1 MKRFQDIFSSHL
13 PLPQPSGLSS
23 VTGWGVAFVG
33 AMATSILSP
42 STASAAILDWANPAI
57 EWPSGSL
64 SLQEE
69 YVVDGVTVRMTWT
82 GDTGT
87 FTTLTDDQNTLSQ
100 FTGGFTSD
108 ILKILFDP
116 DQRSQSVTLT
126 IEYLDDAGNPV
137 PVENA
142 RLIVLDID
150 RDDEN
155 QWQDQVTVS
164 GSLGGVATN
173 LTLFSAITGQTAPT
187 PPTTTPTVAAGDYT
201 VDINTLAPTT
211 TGQGT
216 GIYPTNNPNPV
227 PPAPDAEANND
238 TAEGNIV
245 VDYNSAVD
253 QTVLTFGNGPD
264 SPPPSGTPAT
274 DDPAEHGIGLFN
286 VFFQPAIIGVAK
298 QAGTPTQNPD
308 GTFTIPYTVVVE
320 NLGEVDLDDVQVTEN
335 LTGTF
340 AAANGF
346 TVSNPRIVASPGG
359 FGGSINGGF
368 NGNTSTTLLAGSAA
382 ARTLAPSETLTLAF
396 DVTVTPGAGAGGYG
410 PFNNNVTATGQSPSG
425 ATVTDESDDGADP
438 DPDGNGSPTE
448 NDPTVVNLPAIGVAK
463 RVINIQ
469 DVGGTPNPD
478 DIDITYEVVVENFGN
493 EPLNNVQLVED
504 LIDPTTGN
512 PTFGAGNF
520 TIAAGPTVTAGA
532 GTLTANGGFN
542 GTTDTNLLDAANSTL
557 AVGASGTVQITV
569 RVTDSNSSPPLPS
582 DPPALFRNQV
592 AASGVGANSGGNVS
606 DLSDNG
612 ADADEDNDGNP
623 NNNNTPTPVRLPPT
637 PAIGVA
643 KRVVSATAAPGGA
656 FGGDTIRV
664 VYEIVVEN
672 IGGETLNNV
681 QLSEDLTPT
690 FGGGSF
696 QVQTLQQT
704 AGANTININGGFDGS
719 ATPELLVAATST
731 LDIGES
737 ATLQLTVDVDQ
748 TSNTLPSPLPGPFEN
763 QVEADGIGE
772 FTSTPVD
779 DLSNDGTQAAID
791 PNGNANA
798 NEPDENIPTPVLFV
812 GDLQLVKRITN
823 VFRNGAPLSAAAI
836 GGDPSAVINGPGADD
851 DDLIAASGGQ
861 LPVGLLSVPTNLLSG
876 DQVEYTIYFFND
888 GALAVNDV
896 QLCDELEP
904 PSIFVPGS
912 LELSAPVAL
921 PGPLGAFGASGL
933 LDTRNPLA
941 PLEPSCIN
949 APGAFPTGPPGPTD
963 TTIGVGAGGGVILGG
978 TGFTVDSNN
987 VGALRFRITLP

>member
-1 MKRFQDIFSSHL
+1 MKRFQDILSSRL
-13 PLPQPSGLSS
+13 SLPQPGCRSS
-23 VTGWGVAFVG
+23 VTGWGAALAG
-33 AMATSILSP
+33 AIATGLLSP
-42 STASAAILDWANPAI
+42 QSASAATLDWGTFNWTAPAPDPPPI
-57 EWPSGSL
+57 TQVFPTPIG
-64 SLQEE
+64 
-69 YVVDGVTVRMTWT
+69 DPATINGVKLRFTWT
-82 GDTGT
+82 GA
-87 FTTLTDDQNTLSQ
+87 TDDFTVLSDAASPL
-100 FTGGFTSD
+100 TGGLGAGNNLN
-108 ILKILFDP
+108 IQFDP
-116 DQRSQSVTLT
+116 DTVAETVNLT
-126 IEYLDDAGNPV
+126 IEYLDDAGNPI
-137 PVENA
+137 PVEGV
-142 RLIVLDID
+142 RLIVIDID
-150 RDDEN
+150 RDDLGG
-155 QWQDQVTVS
+155 WQDQVTLD
-164 GSLGGVATN
+164 GSLGGTNVLPTISDATN
-173 LTLFSAITGQTAPT
+173 PPPA
-187 PPTTTPTVAAGDYT
+187 PPTTTPGITNALT
-201 VDINTLAPTT
+201 VDIAGNVA
-211 TGQGT
+211 TGV
-216 GIYPTNNPNPV
+216 Y
-227 PPAPDAEANND
+227 PPATTDEAQND
-238 TAEGNIV
+238 TADGNIV
-245 VDYNSAVD
+245 ADYASAVD
-253 QTVLTFGNGPD
+253 QTTLVYGNGPD
-264 SPPPSGTPAT
+264 SPA
-274 DDPAEHGIGLFN
+274 DPANHGIGLFN

-320 NLGEVDLDDVQVTEN
+320 NLGEVALDDVQVTEN

-340 AAANGF
+340 AATNGF

-382 ARTLAPSETLTLAF
+382 ARTLAVGDTLTLAF

-425 ATVTDESDDGADP
+425 APVTDESDDGADP

-463 RVINIQ
+463 RVIDIQ

-478 DIDITYEVVVENFGN
+478 DLDITYEVVVENFGN
-493 EPLNNVQLVED
+493 EPLDNVQLVED

-520 TIAAGPTVTAGA
+520 TIAAGPTVTA

-569 RVTDSNSSPPLPS
+569 RVTDSNSSPPLPAA
-582 DPPALFRNQV
+582 PPAIYRNQV
-592 AASGVGANSGGNVS
+592 NASGVGRTSGGNVS
-606 DLSDNG
+606 DTSDNG
-612 ADADEDNDGNP
+612 ADADEDGDGNP
-623 NNNNTPTPVRLPPT
+623 ANNSTPTPVRLPPT
-637 PAIGVA
+637 PAIGTS
-643 KRVVSATAAPGGA
+643 KRVVSTTAAPTGA

-672 IGGETLNNV
+672 IGGETLDTV

-690 FGGGSF
+690 FGAGSF
-696 QVQTLQQT
+696 QVQNLQQT
-704 AGANTININGGFDGS
+704 AGANTITVNGGFDGG

-748 TSNTLPSPLPGPFEN
+748 TSTTLPTPLPGPFEN
-763 QVEADGIGE
+763 QVEATAQGT
-772 FTSTPVD
+772 FTNTPVD
-779 DLSNDGTQAAID
+779 DLSNNGTQAAID

-798 NEPDENIPTPVLFV
+798 NEPDENTPTPVLFV

-823 VFRNGAPLSAAAI
+823 VFRNGTPLSAAEI

-861 LPVGLLSVPTNLLSG
+861 LPAGLLSVPTNLLSG
-876 DQVEYTIYFFND
+876 DEVEYTIYFFND

-912 LELSAPVAL
+912 LALSAPVAL

-949 APGAFPTGPPGPTD
+949 APGAFPVGPPGPTD

-978 TGFTVDSNN
+978 TGFTVDSSN

>member
-13 PLPQPSGLSS
+13 PLPQPGGLSS
-23 VTGWGVAFVG
+23 VAGWGAAFVG
-33 AMATSILSP
+33 AMATGLLSP
-42 STASAAILDWANPAI
+42 QSASAATLDWGTFNWTTPVPAAPPVTQVFPTPI
-57 EWPSGSL
+57 GDPATIN
-64 SLQEE
+64 
-69 YVVDGVTVRMTWT
+69 GVKLRFTWT
-82 GDTGT
+82 GA
-87 FTTLTDDQNTLSQ
+87 TDDFTVLDDTASGL
-100 FTGGFTSD
+100 TGGLGAGNNLN
-108 ILKILFDP
+108 IQYDP
-116 DQRSQSVTLT
+116 DTVDETINLT
-126 IEYLDDAGNPV
+126 IEYLDAAGNPI
-137 PVENA
+137 PVEGV
-142 RLIVLDID
+142 RLIVIDID
-150 RDDEN
+150 RDNEDG
-155 QWQDQVTVS
+155 WQDQVT
-164 GSLGGVATN
+164 LGGALGGTN
-173 LTLFSAITGQTAPT
+173 VLPNISDAINPPPAP
-187 PPTTTPTVAAGDYT
+187 PPTSPAIAADDYT
-201 VDINTLAPTT
+201 VSIGGNVA
-211 TGQGT
+211 T
-216 GIYPTNNPNPV
+216 GIFPASNPNPTI
-227 PPAPDAEANND
+227 PAPVDVEADNS

-245 VDYNSAVD
+245 ADYTTAVD
-253 QTVLTFGNGPD
+253 QTTLIYGNGPQ
-264 SPPPSGTPAT
+264 SPA
-274 DDPAEHGIGLFN
+274 DPANHGIGLFN

-320 NLGEVDLDDVQVTEN
+320 NLGEVALDDVQVTEN

-382 ARTLAPSETLTLAF
+382 ARTLAPSATLTLAF

-425 ATVTDESDDGADP
+425 APVTDESTNGADP

-463 RVINIQ
+463 RVIDIQ

-493 EPLNNVQLVED
+493 EPLDNVQLVED

-520 TIAAGPTVTAGA
+520 TIAAGPTVTAG
-532 GTLTANGGFN
+532 TLTANGGFN

-557 AVGASGTVQITV
+557 AIGASGTVQITV

-772 FTSTPVD
+772 FTGTPVD